1 MCLLCYYPPQVE
13 TDLDGLENSCLNNP
27 DGFGWSALDPKTR
40 QISTFHS
47 MNADQTIQSFEDYR
61 RKNPETHALFH
72 ARYATA
78 GSVTV
83 DNCHPYQI
91 GGGVNA
97 VLGHNGHLSVSIPK
111 GDQRSDTRV
120 FAEDLFPERIEAL
133 DNKKRFRKLEKWAGG
148 SKFVILSADPRLKKP
163 VYLVNAD
170 LGHWSGGIWYSNH
183 DYLLADNW
191 RAGLYGYASL
201 YSPGGFVA
209 GGFVASQSGA
219 ADLGE
224 DWVQFHTCPECRSA
238 VDEEWALDFG
248 SCKFCRFCFDCYELP
263 EDCLCYWKGAR

>member
-13 TDLDGLENSCLNNP
+13 TNLDGLENSCLNNP
-27 DGFGWSALDPKTR
+27 DGFGWSALDADTG
-40 QISTFHS
+40 ILSTFHS
-47 MNADQTIQSFEDYR
+47 MNADETISKFAKFREQ
-61 RKNPETHALFH
+61 NPETHALFH

-78 GSVTV
+78 GSISV

-120 FAEDLFPERIEAL
+120 FAEDLLPERIGSL

-148 SKFVILSADPRLKKP
+148 SKFVILNADPRLKKP

-170 LGHWSGGIWYSNH
+170 LGHWFDGVWYSNS
-183 DYLLADNW
+183 DYKLDYRWSFNS
-191 RAGLYGYASL
+191 GYGFGAS
-201 YSPGGFVA
+201 
-209 GGFVASQSGA
+209 GFVASQSGA
-219 ADLGE
+219 ADFPGGYDDLSLATCPACRYEIDE
-224 DWVQFHTCPECRSA
+224 DWAVKNGTCKA
-238 VDEEWALDFG
+238 
-248 SCKFCRFCFDCYELP
+248 CRFCFDCYELP
-263 EDCLCYWKGAR
+263 TDCLCYDYEMKGAK